1 MPKIG
6 KRSAAAKLMVANMAN
21 AATSSQTLTIGA
33 QCLITELNLPNI
45 PHNWLLQL
53 FLGEKVAAMAR
64 IIVLSNDM
72 VEPPLPALG
81 LMSHSV
87 SYLPAEAAALVNAPS
102 HDLTLLDGRS
112 ELTEIKSLAQLLHSA
127 GRSRPLILV
136 CGEGMLTTLNP
147 DWHVDDFLLTSAG
160 PAEIEARIRLALEKV
175 RASADMPTGLKIDE
189 ASYSAKI
196 NGRNLDL
203 TFKEFELLRYLAD
216 HSGQVLTREQLLSEV
231 WGYDYFGGTRTVD
244 VHIRRL
250 RAKLGEME
258 SLITTVR
265 NVGYMLTK
273 ESRAKSEASSNT
285 E

>member
-1 MPKIG
+1 MAPDSYSWG
-6 KRSAAAKLMVANMAN
+6 K
-21 AATSSQTLTIGA
+21 
-33 QCLITELNLPNI
+33 
-45 PHNWLLQL
+45 
-53 FLGEKVAAMAR
+53 KVAVMAR
-64 IIVLSNDM
+64 IIVLSNDSL
-72 VEPPLPALG
+72 EPPLPALG
-81 LMSHSV
+81 LMSHSI

-112 ELTEIKSLAQLLHSA
+112 NLTEIKSLAQLLHSA
-127 GRSRPLILV
+127 GRSRPLLLV

-147 DWHVDDFLLTSAG
+147 DWHVDDFVLTTAG
-160 PAEIEARIRLALEKV
+160 PAEIEARIRLALEKS
-175 RASADMPTGLKIDE
+175 RSNKEMPTGLNIDE

-196 NGRNLDL
+196 NGRSLDL

-273 ESRAKSEASSNT
+273 ESRAKSEANSNT

>member
-6 KRSAAAKLMVANMAN
+6 KRSLAGIVSVAKIASKDTKTQILI
-21 AATSSQTLTIGA
+21 IGA
-33 QCLITELNLPNI
+33 QFLITLLNLSNI
-45 PHNWLLQL
+45 PQNGRLQL
-53 FLGEKVAAMAR
+53 FLGQGVAVMAR
-64 IIVLSNDM
+64 IIVLSNDNL
-72 VEPPLPALG
+72 EPPLPALG
-81 LMSHSV
+81 LMSHSI

-112 ELTEIKSLAQLLHSA
+112 NLSEIKSLAQLLHSA

-147 DWHVDDFLLTSAG
+147 DWHVDDFVLTSAG
-160 PAEIEARIRLALEKV
+160 PAEIEARIRLALEKT
-175 RASADMPTGLKIDE
+175 RSNKEMPTGLHIDE

-196 NGRNLDL
+196 NGRSLDL

-273 ESRAKSEASSNT
+273 ESRAKSEANSNT

>member
-6 KRSAAAKLMVANMAN
+6 NLSIAGIVNVAKIAAA
-21 AATSSQTLTIGA
+21 ATNSQTLTIGA
-33 QCLITELNLPNI
+33 QCLITVLNLPNFPKTELRGI
-45 PHNWLLQL
+45 
-53 FLGEKVAAMAR
+53 FLGKEVAGMAR
-64 IIVLSNDM
+64 IIVLSNDS
-72 VEPPLPALG
+72 VEPALPALG

-87 SYLPAEAAALVNAPS
+87 SYLPAEAAALVNAPN
-102 HDLTLLDGRS
+102 HDLTLLDGRTD
-112 ELTEIKSLAQLLHSA
+112 LTEIKSLAQLLHSA
-127 GRSRPLILV
+127 GRSRPLLLI

-147 DWHVDDFLLTSAG
+147 DWHVDDFILTTAG
-160 PAEIEARIRLALEKV
+160 PAEIETRIRLALEKV
-175 RASADMPTGLKIDE
+175 RSSADMPTGLNIDE
-189 ASYSAKI
+189 ASYSAKV

-273 ESRAKSEASSNT
+273 ESRAKSEANSNS

>member
-1 MPKIG
+1 
-6 KRSAAAKLMVANMAN
+6 
-21 AATSSQTLTIGA
+21 
-33 QCLITELNLPNI
+33 
-45 PHNWLLQL
+45 
-53 FLGEKVAAMAR
+53 MAR
-64 IIVLSNDM
+64 IIVLTNDTLQ
-72 VEPPLPALG
+72 PPLPALE
-81 LMSHSV
+81 LMNHNV
-87 SYLPAEAAALVNAPS
+87 SYLPAEAAALVNAPN
-102 HDLTLLDGRS
+102 HDLTLLDGRQD
-112 ELTEIKSLAQLLHSA
+112 LTDVKSLAQLLHSA
-127 GRSRPLILV
+127 GRSRPLLLI

-147 DWHVDDFLLTSAG
+147 DWHVDDFILTQAG
-160 PAEIEARIRLALEKV
+160 PAEIDARIRLALERV
-175 RASADMPTGLKIDE
+175 SASAELPTGLNIDA

-196 NGRNLDL
+196 NGKNLDL

-265 NVGYMLTK
+265 NVGYMLSK

-285 E
+285 KLS

>member
-1 MPKIG
+1 MFNHGINLPKIPR
-6 KRSAAAKLMVANMAN
+6 K
-21 AATSSQTLTIGA
+21 
-33 QCLITELNLPNI
+33 
-45 PHNWLLQL
+45 WLLQL
-53 FLGEKVAAMAR
+53 FLGEKVAVMAR
-64 IIVLSNDM
+64 IIVLSNDT

-102 HDLTLLDGRS
+102 HDLTLLDGRT

-175 RASADMPTGLKIDE
+175 RASADMPMGLNIDE

>member
-6 KRSAAAKLMVANMAN
+6 NLSIAGIVNVAKIAA

-33 QCLITELNLPNI
+33 QCLITVLNLPNFPKTELRGI
-45 PHNWLLQL
+45 
-53 FLGEKVAAMAR
+53 FLGKEVAGMAR
-64 IIVLSNDM
+64 IIVLSNDS
-72 VEPPLPALG
+72 VEPALPALG

-87 SYLPAEAAALVNAPS
+87 SYLPAEAAALVNAPN
-102 HDLTLLDGRS
+102 HDLTLLDGRTD
-112 ELTEIKSLAQLLHSA
+112 LTEIKSLAQLLHSA
-127 GRSRPLILV
+127 GRSRPLLLI

-147 DWHVDDFLLTSAG
+147 DWHVDDFILTTAG
-160 PAEIEARIRLALEKV
+160 PAEIETRIRLALEKV
-175 RASADMPTGLKIDE
+175 RSSADMPTGLNIDE
-189 ASYSAKI
+189 PSYSAKV

-273 ESRAKSEASSNT
+273 ESRAKSEANSNS

>member
-6 KRSAAAKLMVANMAN
+6 KRSDAAKVRVANNAN
-21 AATSSQTLTIGA
+21 TATSSQTLTIGA
-33 QCLITELNLPNI
+33 QCLITESIYRKFPVSGFCSYS
-45 PHNWLLQL
+45 W
-53 FLGEKVAAMAR
+53 GEKVAVMAR
-64 IIVLSNDM
+64 IIVLSNDT

-102 HDLTLLDGRS
+102 HDLTLLDGRT

-175 RASADMPTGLKIDE
+175 RASADMPMGLNIDE

>member
-1 MPKIG
+1 
-6 KRSAAAKLMVANMAN
+6 
-21 AATSSQTLTIGA
+21 
-33 QCLITELNLPNI
+33 
-45 PHNWLLQL
+45 
-53 FLGEKVAAMAR
+53 MAR
-64 IIVLSNDM
+64 IIVLTNDTLQ
-72 VEPPLPALG
+72 PPLPALA
-81 LMSHSV
+81 LMNHSV
-87 SYLPAEAAALVNAPS
+87 SYLPAEAAALVNAPN
-102 HDLTLLDGRS
+102 HDLTLLDGRQD
-112 ELTEIKSLAQLLHSA
+112 LTDVKSLAQLLHSA
-127 GRSRPLILV
+127 GRSKPLLLI

-147 DWHVDDFLLTSAG
+147 DWHVDDFILTQAG
-160 PAEIEARIRLALEKV
+160 PAEIDARIRLALERV
-175 RASADMPTGLKIDE
+175 SASAELPTGLNIDA

-196 NGRNLDL
+196 NGKNLDL

-273 ESRAKSEASSNT
+273 ESRAKSEARSNT
-285 E
+285 ELS